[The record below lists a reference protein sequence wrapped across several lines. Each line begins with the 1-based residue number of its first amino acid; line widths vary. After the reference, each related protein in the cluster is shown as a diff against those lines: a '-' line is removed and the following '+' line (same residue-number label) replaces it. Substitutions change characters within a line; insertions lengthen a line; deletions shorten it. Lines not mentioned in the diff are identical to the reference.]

1 MNIKQ
6 KIDIKQKI
14 GDVITRG
21 LRALGINTPGLMDYF
36 LFGPGQS
43 TLPGARIHE
52 GNALGV
58 TTVYQ
63 CVRVITDAI
72 GQLPLAIYKEVAE
85 GAQKADDHPLYRL
98 FHTAPN
104 PLMPPSVFKK
114 CMQGHLCLWGNAYAE
129 IERNGRG
136 QVTALWPLRPDSMRL
151 QLFNRKI
158 FYYYTT
164 PDGTERQLRDVLHL
178 RGLSSDG
185 LVGYSPIAI
194 HREKMGLTNA
204 ALEYRARFFA
214 NNAQPGG
221 ALRTQKQLGDVAYKR
236 LEKFWEEKHGG
247 LSNAGR
253 VAILEE
259 GLEWQSIGMPAQDMQ
274 YLEGA
279 EFEKADIAGIFGV
292 PPYKIGLLKPGTV
305 SFASV
310 EQQAQDMVSDCVA
323 PYVVNWEECLNLA
336 LLTPA
341 EQKIFFCKFS
351 LNALLRGD
359 SESRARFY
367 TQLFNIGVFS
377 QNDILKLEDRNT
389 IGTLGDRRY
398 VPMNYVPVDMVD
410 KVIEGKT
417 APSQDSIDVT
427 PAKPAQLSN
436 GAAH

>member
-1 MNIKQ
+1 MKLRER
-6 KIDIKQKI
+6 I
-14 GDVITRG
+14 GNLMVRG
-21 LRALGINTPGLMDYF
+21 LRALGINTPGLMEYF
-36 LFGPGQS
+36 LFGGGSPTGS
-43 TLPGARIHE
+43 GGPIHE

-58 TTVYQ
+58 TAVYQ

-72 GQLPLAIYKEVAE
+72 GQLPLSIYERVAQ
-85 GAQKADDHPLYRL
+85 GANPADNHALWRL
-98 FHTAPN
+98 FHIAPN

-114 CMQGHLCLWGNAYAE
+114 TMQGHLCLWGNAYAE
-129 IERNGRG
+129 IERNGAG

-164 PDGTERQLRDVLHL
+164 PDGKERQLTDVLHL

-194 HREKMGLTNA
+194 HRQKMGLTNA
-204 ALEYRARFFA
+204 ALEYRARFFT

-221 ALRTQKQLGDVAYKR
+221 ALRTQKVLGDTAYKR

-274 YLEGA
+274 YIESI
-279 EFEKADIAGIFGV
+279 EYEKADIAGIFGV

-336 LLTPA
+336 LLTPT
-341 EQKIFFCKFS
+341 EQKIFFSKFS
-351 LNALLRGD
+351 MQALLRGD

-389 IGTLGDRRY
+389 IGPIGDRRY
-398 VPMNYVPVDMVD
+398 VPLNFVPVDMVD
-410 KVIEGKT
+410 EVIKGKT
-417 APSQDSIDVT
+417 QPADPSIDVT
-427 PAKPAQLSN
+427 PSKPAQLN

>member
-1 MNIKQ
+1 
-6 KIDIKQKI
+6 
-14 GDVITRG
+14 
-21 LRALGINTPGLMDYF
+21 
-36 LFGPGQS
+36 
-43 TLPGARIHE
+43 
-52 GNALGV
+52 V
-58 TTVYQ
+58 TAVYQ

-72 GQLPLAIYKEVAE
+72 GQLPLSIYERVAE
-85 GAQKADDHPLYRL
+85 GANPAENHALWRL
-98 FHTAPN
+98 FHIAPN

-114 CMQGHLCLWGNAYAE
+114 TMQGHLCTWGNAYAE
-129 IERNGRG
+129 IERNGAG

-164 PDGTERQLRDVLHL
+164 PDGKERQLTDVLHL

-194 HREKMGLTNA
+194 HRQKMGLTNA
-204 ALEYRARFFA
+204 ALEYRARFFT

-221 ALRTQKQLGDVAYKR
+221 ALRTQKVLGDTAYKR

-274 YLEGA
+274 YLESI
-279 EFEKADIAGIFGV
+279 EYEKADIAGIFGV

-341 EQKIFFCKFS
+341 EQKIFFTKFS
-351 LNALLRGD
+351 MNALLRGD

-389 IGTLGDRRY
+389 IGPIGDRRY
-398 VPMNYVPVDMVD
+398 VPLNYVPVDLVD

-417 APSQDSIDVT
+417 QPAQDSIDVT
-427 PAKPAQLSN
+427 PPKPVQLN